1 MSVYHPTETRC
12 RCGML
17 LTVPLVRSANAVRS
31 PAIREAI
38 LRGTFHTALCPGC
51 RRRVQVESTF
61 LYTDLKKQTAI
72 LVKPKSGRRT
82 HLSDSEALL
91 QAAKALGRSLP
102 RSSGHLRVV
111 YGLGELREKLV
122 CQDAG
127 LDDRALELAKVLVIQ
142 DHPFLIHRPRLQMEL
157 AGVRKG
163 QLEFIAYHHNQPER
177 FRVTMPS
184 TVVEQ
189 VTPGLGRVFGGRS
202 PGSPDFWV
210 NFRSLSTRYDA
221 LNALGALASDIQAG
235 GKPVLTEN
243 QGFQNMIQ
251 KLPRGKDLSADSK
264 SQLQIV
270 FDHAVKMKDQKAQDQ
285 LIEVRFGKDI
295 DDEWALNNHASD
307 LRAIWEVL
315 RQLPESNV
323 EGNSRLDSLG
333 LEKDADWVDSGYFDP
348 SSDLIG
354 IGANVPGTTE
364 SFKDVL
370 RHEVGHA
377 VYYQKQ
383 KLIDGWLETRFGWKA
398 LQVTKAGIHAWVTAM
413 GGWGKATPA
422 QKSEIIN
429 AIAKNTPAES
439 FAGTRDFEIQGNPV
453 WTKSFGPRKA
463 FVASVEDWWE
473 NCARW
478 HRYGG
483 RRFYVNSYYRQ
494 LMIVSDETIDLVRN
508 MPSLYAAMSPLEFF
522 AELYAF
528 YFDPDAK
535 GKVIIPKNVRDW
547 LDANIGRPSPAVK
560 KTAKKRRG

>member
-12 RCGML
+12 RCGTL

-38 LRGTFHTALCPGC
+38 LRGTFHTATCSGC

-61 LYTDLKKQTAI
+61 LYTDLKKHTAI
-72 LVKPKSGRRT
+72 LVKPKSGRRA
-82 HLSDSEALL
+82 HVSDSEALL

-102 RSSGHLRVV
+102 RSGGNLRVV

-122 CQDAG
+122 CQDADI
-127 LDDRALELAKVLVIQ
+127 DDHALELAKVLVIQ

-177 FRVTMPS
+177 YRVTMPS

-189 VTPGLGRVFGGRS
+189 VAPGLGRFFGRS
-202 PGSPDFWV
+202 SPDFWV

-221 LNALGALASDIQAG
+221 LNALAALASEIQAG
-235 GKPVLTEN
+235 GKPALTSN
-243 QGFQNMIQ
+243 PGFQKMIQ
-251 KLPRGKDLSADSK
+251 KLPRGKDLSGDSK
-264 SQLQIV
+264 NQLQVV
-270 FDHAVKMKDQKAQDQ
+270 FDHAVKMKDEKAQDQ

-295 DDEWALNNHASD
+295 DDEWAVNNHAGD

-315 RQLPESNV
+315 RQLPEANV

-354 IGANVPGTTE
+354 IGANVPGATD

-383 KLIDGWLETRFGWKA
+383 KLIDGWLATRFGWRA
-398 LQVTKAGIHAWVTAM
+398 LQVNKAGIDAWVTAM
-413 GGWGKATPA
+413 GGWGKATAA
-422 QKSEIIN
+422 QIT
-429 AIAKNTPAES
+429 AITNGIATNTPSES
-439 FAGTRDFEIQGNPV
+439 FAGARDFEIPGNPV

-463 FVASVEDWWE
+463 FIASVADWWDS
-473 NCARW
+473 CARW
-478 HRYGG
+478 HRHGG
-483 RRFYVNSYYRQ
+483 SRFFVNSYYRE
-494 LMIVSDETIDLVRN
+494 LMIVSDDTIALIRR

-528 YFDPDAK
+528 YFDPSAK
-535 GKVIIPKNVRDW
+535 DKSIIPKDARDW
-547 LDANIGRPSPAVK
+547 LDSNIGRVSS
-560 KTAKKRRG
+560 AKKPRK